1 MDESLFRKHL
11 VKIKQ
16 HKNNKEEVLMMIKE
30 SVGIELDES
39 MITISKKEITFSVS
53 STIKQLLYQKNVIP
67 ILKEKG
73 YSIKN

>member
-11 VKIKQ
+11 VKINQ
-16 HKNNKEEVLMMIKE
+16 HKNNKEEVIEMIKE
-30 SVGIELDES
+30 YAGIELDES

-53 STIKQLLYQKNVIP
+53 STIKQLLHQKNVVP
-67 ILKEKG
+67 LLKEKG